1 MSMLPIWDGVVMNC
15 RVKYP
20 VKWVL
25 KTFSGVSFSL
35 VYSGQGAD
43 VKKYP
48 SGFTQCYGGE

>member
-1 MSMLPIWDGVVMNC
+1 MLPIWDGVVMNC

-25 KTFSGVSFSL
+25 KTFTGVSFSL

-48 SGFTQCYGGE
+48 SVFTQCYGGE